1 MTGYLPGPWVDPE
14 RVEPQPWLHNDGIV
28 KLMEF
33 PVRHPAMSRRA
44 FHLYWQRHH
53 SPSVMNVTA
62 FSQFMR
68 KYTTAHVLPEIP
80 GLLPS
85 RLQAT
90 AFEGVSEV
98 WINRLEE
105 VGIWLSHP
113 LYGELIRPDE
123 PRFIRQDGGGEFVVV
138 KEERL
143 HEPERDL
150 VESGLTKVYVLMSR
164 RPADLEH
171 DAFHSALS
179 AFGHRFIE
187 RPALRKPLRKFVLS
201 HRLRD
206 PLPEGLVFSP
216 IDAVAELWFDTSDD
230 AVHGCSEWVRLL
242 RDPVRAAPLIA
253 AAELRVLA
261 AKVHV
266 VHDEFSFQP
275 STMQPLPFE
284 WRD

>member
-1 MTGYLPGPWVDPE
+1 MTQYLPGPWVDPE
-14 RVEPQPWLHNDGIV
+14 RVEPEPWLNNDGIV

-68 KYTTAHVLPEIP
+68 KYTTAHVLPGIP
-80 GLLPS
+80 DMLP
-85 RLQAT
+85 RYLQAT
-90 AFEGVSEV
+90 TFEGVSEV

-113 LYGELIRPDE
+113 VYSELIRPDE

-143 HEPERDL
+143 HEPDRDL

-164 RPADLEH
+164 LPADLEH

-179 AFGHRFIE
+179 EYGHRLIE
-187 RPALRKPLRKFVLS
+187 RPALRKALRKFVLS

-206 PLPEGLVFSP
+206 PLPEGLVFSD
-216 IDAVAELWFDTSDD
+216 IDAVVEMWFEDADD
-230 AVHGCSEWVRLL
+230 AVHRSSECVRLL
-242 RDPVRAAPLIA
+242 RDPARSVPLVA
-253 AAELRVLA
+253 AAKMRVLVA
-261 AKVHV
+261 IVHV

-275 STMQPLPFE
+275 STMQPLSFE

>member
-1 MTGYLPGPWVDPE
+1 MTQYLPGPWVDPE
-14 RVEPQPWLHNDGIV
+14 RVEPEPWLNNDGIV

-68 KYTTAHVLPEIP
+68 KYTTAHVLPGIP
-80 GLLPS
+80 DMLP
-85 RLQAT
+85 RYLQAT
-90 AFEGVSEV
+90 TFEGVSEV

-113 LYGELIRPDE
+113 VYSELIRPDE

-143 HEPERDL
+143 HEPDRDL

-164 RPADLEH
+164 LPADLEH

-179 AFGHRFIE
+179 EYGHRLIE
-187 RPALRKPLRKFVLS
+187 RPALRKALRKFVLS

-206 PLPEGLVFSP
+206 PLPEDWSSP
-216 IDAVAELWFDTSDD
+216 ISMQSWRCGSRTRTTRCIV
-230 AVHGCSEWVRLL
+230 L
-242 RDPVRAAPLIA
+242 RSASAFCVTLRAACRSSPPP
-253 AAELRVLA
+253 
-261 AKVHV
+261 KCGCW
-266 VHDEFSFQP
+266 SP
-275 STMQPLPFE
+275 
-284 WRD
+284 

>member
-1 MTGYLPGPWVDPE
+1 VDPE
-14 RVEPQPWLHNDGIV
+14 RVEPEPWLNNDGIV

-68 KYTTAHVLPEIP
+68 KYTTAHVLPGIP
-80 GLLPS
+80 DMLP
-85 RLQAT
+85 RYLQAT
-90 AFEGVSEV
+90 TFEGVSEV

-113 LYGELIRPDE
+113 VYSELIRPDE

-143 HEPERDL
+143 HEPDRDL

-164 RPADLEH
+164 LPADLEH

-179 AFGHRFIE
+179 EYGHRLIE
-187 RPALRKPLRKFVLS
+187 RPALRKALRKFVLS

-206 PLPEGLVFSP
+206 PLPEGLVFSD
-216 IDAVAELWFDTSDD
+216 IDAVVEMWFEDADD
-230 AVHGCSEWVRLL
+230 AVHRSSECVRLL
-242 RDPVRAAPLIA
+242 RDPARSVPLVA
-253 AAELRVLA
+253 AAKMRVLVA
-261 AKVHV
+261 IVHV

-275 STMQPLPFE
+275 STMQPLSFE